1 MNTEL
6 NAVTGSPLE
15 PRADASAV
23 ISEGRR
29 LYWAV
34 RREMWEVRS
43 IYVAPLA
50 ASAVFLVG
58 FLISTT
64 HLPSRMRAA
73 GQGSDYVHEFMLQS
87 CGFAAL
93 VLMATMI
100 LVAIFYCLEAL
111 HSERRDRSILFWK
124 SLPISDLTTVLS
136 KALVAVVLLPSFAFA
151 LTCALWVVMVSFSS
165 VVLLVRGASV
175 ATIASQLNIFQLLP
189 GVLFHLLGIHGFW
202 YAPIYGWLLL
212 VSSWA
217 RRAPFLWATLP
228 PLAIGVVEKIAFNTS
243 YFAGMVS
250 RVFGV
255 GMDDG
260 MQSKATGMAA
270 ILVPHLG
277 VGDFLTRPGLW
288 IGLAVTAIFLAVAVR
303 MRRSQGPI

>member
-1 MNTEL
+1 MNTQS

-15 PRADASAV
+15 SRAEAPAV
-23 ISEGRR
+23 ISETRR

-34 RREMWEVRS
+34 RRELWEVRS

-50 ASAVFLVG
+50 ASAVFLLG
-58 FLISTT
+58 FLISTV
-64 HLPSRMRAA
+64 HMPSRMRASGQA
-73 GQGSDYVHEFMLQS
+73 GDYVHEFMLKS
-87 CGFAAL
+87 CGRAAL
-93 VLMATMI
+93 VLMGTVI

-136 KALVAVVLLPSFAFA
+136 KALVAVVLLPLFAFA
-151 LTCALWVVMVSFSS
+151 LTCALWFVMVSFSS
-165 VVLLVRGASV
+165 VVLLVRGTSV

-189 GVLFHLLGIHGFW
+189 GLLFHLLGIHGFW

-243 YFAGMVS
+243 YFAGMLSHVL
-250 RVFGV
+250 GV

-260 MQSKATGMAA
+260 MQSKATGMMAVL
-270 ILVPHLG
+270 IPHLS
-277 VGDFLTRPGLW
+277 VGQFLTSPGLW
-288 IGLAVTAIFLAVAVR
+288 VRLAVTAIFLAVAVR

>member
-1 MNTEL
+1 MNTQS

-15 PRADASAV
+15 TRADAPTG

-29 LYWAV
+29 MYWAV
-34 RREMWEVRS
+34 RRELWEFRS

-50 ASAVFLVG
+50 ASAVFLFG
-58 FLISTT
+58 FLISTM
-64 HLPSRMRAA
+64 HLPSRMRAS

-93 VLMATMI
+93 VLMGTMI

-136 KALVAVVLLPSFAFA
+136 KALVAVVLLPLFAFA
-151 LTCALWVVMVSFSS
+151 LTCALWFVMVSFSS
-165 VVLLVRGASV
+165 VVLLVRGTSV
-175 ATIASQLNIFQLLP
+175 ATIASQFSIFQLLP
-189 GVLFHLLGIHGFW
+189 PLLYHMLGIHGFW

-228 PLAIGVVEKIAFNTS
+228 PLAIGVIEKIAFNTS
-243 YFAGMVS
+243 YFAGMLS
-250 RVFGV
+250 YVFRGS
-255 GMDDG
+255 MDDG
-260 MQSKATGMAA
+260 MQSKATGMYGTL
-270 ILVPHLG
+270 IPRLG
-277 VGDFLTRPGLW
+277 IGEFLTSPSLW
-288 IGLAVTAIFLAVAVR
+288 VGLAVSAIFLAVAVR

>member
-1 MNTEL
+1 MNTES

-15 PRADASAV
+15 SRADAPAV
-23 ISEGRR
+23 ISETRR

-34 RREMWEVRS
+34 RREVWENRS
-43 IYVAPLA
+43 LYVAPLG
-50 ASAVFLVG
+50 ASAVFLFG
-58 FLISTT
+58 FVISTL
-64 HLPSRMRAA
+64 HLPSRMRAS
-73 GQGSDYVHEFMLQS
+73 GQDGDYLYEFMLQS

-93 VLMATMI
+93 VLMGTLI
-100 LVAIFYCLEAL
+100 LVAAFYCLDAL

-136 KALVAVVLLPSFAFA
+136 KALVAVVLLPLFAFV
-151 LTCALWVVMVSFSS
+151 LTCALWFVMVSFSS
-165 VVLLVRGASV
+165 VVLLARGTSV
-175 ATIASQLNIFQLLP
+175 ATISSQLNIFQLLP
-189 GVLFHLLGIHGFW
+189 AVLYHLLGIHGFW

-228 PLAIGVVEKIAFNTS
+228 PLAIGVVEKIAFRTS
-243 YFAGMVS
+243 YFAGMLS
-250 RVFGV
+250 QVFGV

-260 MQSKATGMAA
+260 MHSKATGMLGV
-270 ILVPHLG
+270 LVPHLG
-277 VGDFLTRPGLW
+277 VGEFLTSPSLW
-288 IGLAVTAIFLAVAVR
+288 IGLAVTAIFLAAAVR